1 MDRRNETVATIRA
14 QRRAWMA
21 TLMSVV
27 ADTFRM
33 TERSVGPLADL
44 LLRLWLAGIFFA
56 SAAIKIAD
64 WQKALY
70 LSAYEYPVAWLDSV
84 TAAYVGVS
92 IELIG
97 AVLLALGMATRFAAL
112 SMLILSSVIQFN
124 YVVLDVN
131 LFWALLF
138 GWYVVRGADALSIDH
153 VLSRGLSDSALPF
166 AAVGTRAVQ
175 VFTRYADPLYRL
187 FMRAWIAGAIVLGDL
202 LGVTESQSSASAIG
216 RLLPINTAAAFDN
229 ELVIAATALL
239 TFGLASR
246 FVALG
251 LLLFSL
257 TFVMG
262 SLFDSIYL
270 YWVAAFILMASYG
283 PGALSLD
290 ALIERAARRTFPQL
304 DGKPA
309 FSLVDLPRVVIVG
322 AGFGGL
328 TCAAALRRTPVQ
340 VTLIDRQNYHLF
352 QPLLYQVATAGLS
365 PGDIAM
371 PIRGLFRE
379 QFNARVLLG
388 TVTGVDT
395 TRQEVLMGTK
405 HVPYDYLVLA
415 TGAQH
420 NYFGRD
426 EWENHAPGLKRIDD
440 ATEVRRRLLTA
451 FEQAENTD
459 DAAERTALLTFI
471 VVGAGPTGVELAG
484 AIAEL
489 ARHGME
495 KDFRHFDPS
504 AARVLLIQAGPRV
517 LPTFPE
523 PLSRIAQASLEK
535 LGVEI
540 FTNSRVEH
548 VDEAGVRVNGARIAA
563 RTVLWAAGVIASPA
577 AQWVNAE
584 ADRAGRLKVGPDL
597 SVPNHTNV
605 FAVGDTALVHAWSG
619 QPVPGLAPAAKQAGA
634 YVAKVI
640 DARVMAQ
647 RLPSPFRYQHLGSLA
662 TIGRKSAVVQF
673 GLMRLSGTLAWW
685 LWGLIHIYFLVGLR
699 NRISVM
705 FDWFW
710 AYLTYRSGTRL
721 ITGDQAVP
729 ATETLQENRGVVPPI
744 SAMHR

>member
-1 MDRRNETVATIRA
+1 
-14 QRRAWMA
+14 
-21 TLMSVV
+21 
-27 ADTFRM
+27 
-33 TERSVGPLADL
+33 
-44 LLRLWLAGIFFA
+44 
-56 SAAIKIAD
+56 
-64 WQKALY
+64 
-70 LSAYEYPVAWLDSV
+70 
-84 TAAYVGVS
+84 
-92 IELIG
+92 
-97 AVLLALGMATRFAAL
+97 
-112 SMLILSSVIQFN
+112 
-124 YVVLDVN
+124 
-131 LFWALLF
+131 
-138 GWYVVRGADALSIDH
+138 
-153 VLSRGLSDSALPF
+153 
-166 AAVGTRAVQ
+166 
-175 VFTRYADPLYRL
+175 
-187 FMRAWIAGAIVLGDL
+187 
-202 LGVTESQSSASAIG
+202 
-216 RLLPINTAAAFDN
+216 
-229 ELVIAATALL
+229 
-239 TFGLASR
+239 
-246 FVALG
+246 
-251 LLLFSL
+251 
-257 TFVMG
+257 
-262 SLFDSIYL
+262 
-270 YWVAAFILMASYG
+270 
-283 PGALSLD
+283 
-290 ALIERAARRTFPQL
+290 
-304 DGKPA
+304 
-309 FSLVDLPRVVIVG
+309 LPRVVIVG

-426 EWENHAPGLKRIDD
+426 EWQSHAPGLKRIDD

-459 DAAERTALLTFI
+459 DPAERAALLTFI
-471 VVGAGPTGVELAG
+471 IVGAGPTGVELAG

-495 KDFRHFDPS
+495 KDFRHFDP
-504 AARVLLIQAGPRV
+504 ATARVLLIQAGPRV

-523 PLSRIAQASLEK
+523 PLSRIAQVSLEK
-535 LGVEI
+535 LGVEV

-548 VDEAGVRVNGARIAA
+548 VDDAGVQVNGERIAA

-577 AQWVNAE
+577 AQWVNGE
-584 ADRAGRLKVGPDL
+584 ADRAGRLKVGADL
-597 SVPNHTNV
+597 SVPGCANV
-605 FAVGDTALVHAWSG
+605 FAVGDTALVNAWSG

-634 YVAKVI
+634 YVARVI
-640 DARVMAQ
+640 EARMMAH
-647 RLPSPFRYQHLGSLA
+647 RPPPPFRYQHLGSLA

-673 GLMRLSGTLAWW
+673 GLMRLSGTFAWW

-721 ITGDQAVP
+721 ITGDQPVT
-729 ATETLQENRGVVPPI
+729 ATETLHEDHSVAPPV
-744 SAMHR
+744 SAMHG